1 MQFCRMQIFACFQ
14 QLAHIMDATA
24 LVVLIR
30 SPPRMFHLVDEDILM
45 AEVKPVNHGF

>member
-1 MQFCRMQIFACFQ
+1 MQIFACFQ

-30 SPPRMFHLVDEDILM
+30 SPPRTFHLVDEDILM